1 MLRKNAKLGQTPVFN
16 GDRATVTHIEFHESG
31 TDEAQVE
38 TLVYARLDRSGTEI
52 CWHLSDYDKLDHA
65 YAMTVH
71 KSQGLTVEHAFYLVS
86 ETTDRR
92 SAYVAFTRAKTGC
105 PFYLS
110 PECESAF
117 VNRTSLFKAKMTA
130 LDADPGTKRRTL
142 ETPIRTGDTAIRAQ
156 QPKTKELLERSGVH
170 FSYTGVPEILR
181 AAAANALAKQIGNLP
196 AHRLQTRSRATL
208 DLLLQRLR
216 EHLSIFKL
224 AGKNILYSRISSEK
238 PEPLGDAQTWL
249 HSRETQ
255 GCILRYNL
263 QPGSQRSTHDASVSR
278 Y

>member
-1 MLRKNAKLGQTPVFN
+1 
-16 GDRATVTHIEFHESG
+16 
-31 TDEAQVE
+31 
-38 TLVYARLDRSGTEI
+38 VYARLDRSGTEI

-71 KSQGLTVEHAFYLVS
+71 KSQGLTVEHAFYLVT

-156 QPKTKELLERSGVH
+156 
-170 FSYTGVPEILR
+170 
-181 AAAANALAKQIGNLP
+181 QIGNLP